1 VTRILRPLP
10 LPADAAVL
18 GLRDALLALVTTQP
32 PLEPQPLVEPAAS
45 EASSGVET
53 SPTAIPSLVEPAA
66 SEASSGVE
74 TSAPAALPT
83 PAADPAQAAR
93 LAAALAA
100 GEPIDDHISLVI
112 STSGTTGTPKGAQH
126 SPATLAASAAATH
139 KYLGGP
145 GNWLLA
151 LAPHHIA
158 GLQVLLRAFAAGCTP
173 GVLDLSS
180 GFNPDAFAD
189 ALDALDGPRRYT
201 SLVPTQLIKVLDS
214 PRATAALRTADALLV
229 GGAATPAPLLRRA
242 LDAGLPIIRTYGM
255 SETGGGCVY
264 DGIPL
269 DGVTITLLDPNPE
282 GVGRVALSGPMVAH
296 GYRNLPDHPVFTLTP
311 DARTFLTDDLGRLDD
326 GVLSII
332 GRADEAITTGGLTVV
347 PQVVE
352 AVILDDDSVRE
363 CAVVGLPDE
372 RLGEKVVAFV
382 VPSDTTRFDAERI
395 RGAVVERLDRYAA
408 PRDVIEIDELPLRGP
423 GKVDRR
429 ALRARF
435 S

>member
-1 VTRILRPLP
+1 MV
-10 LPADAAVL
+10 
-18 GLRDALLALVTTQP
+18 
-32 PLEPQPLVEPAAS
+32 ELVE
-45 EASSGVET
+45 T
-53 SPTAIPSLVEPAA
+53 T
-66 SEASSGVE
+66 
-74 TSAPAALPT
+74 PAALPT
-83 PAADPAQAAR
+83 PAADPAHAAR
-93 LAAALAA
+93 LADALAA
-100 GEPIDDHISLVI
+100 DAPIDDVISLVI

-126 SPATLAASAAATH
+126 TPHTLTASAAATH

-158 GLQVLLRAFAAGCTP
+158 GLQVLLRALAAGFTP
-173 GVLDLSS
+173 GVLDVSS
-180 GFNPDAFAD
+180 GFEPDAFAD

-214 PRATAALRTADALLV
+214 PRATAALRSTDALLV
-229 GGAATPAPLLRRA
+229 GGAATPTPLLRRA

-269 DGVTITLLDPNPE
+269 DGVTVTLLDPNPE

-296 GYRNLPDHPVFTLTP
+296 GYRHLPEHPAFATP
-311 DARTFLTDDLGRLDD
+311 GTFVTDDLGRLDH

-363 CAVVGLPDE
+363 CAVVGLPDD

-382 VPSDTTRFDAERI
+382 VPSGRTRFDADRI
-395 RGAVVERLDRYAA
+395 RSAVVERLDRYAA
-408 PRDVIEIDELPLRGP
+408 PREVIELNELPLRGP
-423 GKVDRR
+423 GKVDRH
-429 ALRARF
+429 ALRERF